1 MTIIFIYVITVMD
14 RTVAKVV
21 AKKISTIFIKL
32 YILRIQTLMKTM
44 DFCEI
49 ELGTGVRYYIRVV

>member
-1 MTIIFIYVITVMD
+1 MTIIFIYVITVMG

-21 AKKISTIFIKL
+21 AKKIGTIFIKL

-44 DFCEI
+44 DFSEI
-49 ELGTGVRYYIRVV
+49 ELGTGVGYYIKVV